1 MNKTIESAAAVEI
14 KERKGF
20 TEAVEWLEAVVFS
33 LVLVVLLFTFV
44 FRIVGVDGN
53 SMLPTLTSGDRVII
67 SSFDYKPKNGDIVV
81 VTQPNS
87 LNKPLIKR
95 VIARE
100 YQTIDINFDTGAVTV
115 DGQQLEEDYILELIT
130 RKGQGDVTFPLT
142 VPEGKVFVM
151 GDNRNDSLDSR
162 FQMVGLIDERYLL
175 GKAVFR
181 IFPFNTFGK
190 VS

>member
-1 MNKTIESAAAVEI
+1 MKKAIHSEAAVQF
-14 KERKGF
+14 KERKAF
-20 TEAVEWLEAVVFS
+20 QEVVEWLEAIVFS

-53 SMLPTLTSGDRVII
+53 SMLPTLHGGDRVII
-67 SSFDYKPKNGDIVV
+67 SSFNYHPQNGDIVV

-95 VIARE
+95 VIASE
-100 YQTIDINFDTGAVTV
+100 YQTIDIDFESGVVTV
-115 DGQQLEEDYILELIT
+115 DGQVLQEDYILET
-130 RKGQGDVTFPLT
+130 MTAKGQGDVDFPLT

-162 FQMVGLIDERYLL
+162 YQMVGLIDERYLL

-181 IFPFNTFGK
+181 IYPFNDFGK